1 MKTRSIIIGV
11 LCTNF
16 MCSRISTPL
25 STTRIGGSLW
35 HDFSVSLI
43 QWSGMMVLKF
53 CFYLPVL
60 KVLKRVWQRSWLHF
74 HRPNPC
80 LFQWV
85 ESPISPPFIIEIEP
99 ITGETMISLVV
110 STSPN
115 EKIRGAALLMFTRC
129 ISKLPVVHK
138 KKPLGIISRSDI
150 VRLMAEF

>member
-1 MKTRSIIIGV
+1 
-11 LCTNF
+11 
-16 MCSRISTPL
+16 
-25 STTRIGGSLW
+25 
-35 HDFSVSLI
+35 
-43 QWSGMMVLKF
+43 MMVLKF
-53 CFYLPVL
+53 VL
-60 KVLKRVWQRSWLHF
+60 LASSKSLKAPYGSDLGYHF
-74 HRPNPC
+74 HRPNPF

-85 ESPISPPFIIEIEP
+85 ESPKLPTIYNEID
-99 ITGETMISLVV
+99 THKSGETMISLVV